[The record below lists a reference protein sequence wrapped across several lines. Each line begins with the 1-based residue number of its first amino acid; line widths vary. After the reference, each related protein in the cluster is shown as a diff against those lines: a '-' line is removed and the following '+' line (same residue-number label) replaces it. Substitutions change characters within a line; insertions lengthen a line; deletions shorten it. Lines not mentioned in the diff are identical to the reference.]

1 MGKFIDKKNYDEV
14 YLRNVIVGFLGF
26 LKDKFNYTQYS
37 EEHGMKKVNV
47 PVGYSLTG
55 QKRYILDAFY
65 DDVPNLR
72 INGNTDSIPAAYIK
86 LNSWNIKNEEFTN
99 PNVWVDVT
107 KELGEDIIEFATQLK
122 AVPIKLNFSLELV
135 IDNEIDVF
143 KVWESYMRTIWIYK
157 YFNFSYHRIPIQAVF
172 NFVGDTDNQFVRD
185 STFGE
190 SNEMVKVEYPFEVH
204 TFFPLFDINRNDITE
219 FNIESRYALGSVVLF
234 DNVFYVATC
243 NIDENGLLP
252 TDEDSC
258 WEETDIDS
266 NIAMMSNKRVT
277 YILDMWQKTQ

>member
-1 MGKFIDKKNYDEV
+1 MSKFIDKKNYDEV
-14 YLRNVIVGFLGF
+14 FLRNVIVGFLGF

-72 INGNTDSIPAAYIK
+72 INCNTDSIPAAYIK